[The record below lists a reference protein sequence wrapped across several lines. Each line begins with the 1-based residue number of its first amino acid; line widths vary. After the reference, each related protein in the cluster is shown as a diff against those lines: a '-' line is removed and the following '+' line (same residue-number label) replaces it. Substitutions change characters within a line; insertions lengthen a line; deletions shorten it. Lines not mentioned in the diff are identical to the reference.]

1 MQHVPLHSTASARA
15 AAAAIDAFHISDS
28 HGGGLGGRREGAFSL
43 ARDNARRRMSLDNS
57 ALEPAARLGRAR
69 AGPGRVRPLIH
80 MHMKRLQRRE
90 RQCTCL

>member
-57 ALEPAARLGRAR
+57 ALEPAAGWAEHGQALEGCAISSTR
-69 AGPGRVRPLIH
+69 
-80 MHMKRLQRRE
+80 
-90 RQCTCL
+90 T